1 MLLNRKILSWV
12 ALMGLAHGYAMSPRS
27 ADVYDSSGL
36 QSEQRGVRIGGAY
49 FSLGQKWTLP
59 MLLEHIQSDSIL
71 ETLAIGPGAKTGI
84 PDADSLVRV
93 LRDQSGRYERI
104 DFIYKQRFSDAEKEF
119 VHSEI
124 IAVTLVVSLIELRH
138 PFHAKHPEPY
148 NWWMPAYGLLG
159 STGLFVA
166 MTYSHEKRRIY
177 LKWR

>member
-1 MLLNRKILSWV
+1 MRLNRKFLTGMV
-12 ALMGLAHGYAMSPRS
+12 LMGVAQGYTMSLRS
-27 ADVYDSSGL
+27 ADVYDSTGL
-36 QSEQRGVRIGGAY
+36 QTERRDLRIGSTHFIMGE
-49 FSLGQKWTLP
+49 KWTRA
-59 MLLEHIQSDSIL
+59 MLVEHLQSDSIL
-71 ETLAIGPGAKTGI
+71 ETLAIGPGAKAGI

-93 LRDQSGRYERI
+93 LQDQSRRYERI

-119 VHSEI
+119 IQSEI
-124 IAVTLVVSLIELRH
+124 IAVTLVVTLIELRH

-148 NWWMPAYGLLG
+148 NWWMPVYGLLG